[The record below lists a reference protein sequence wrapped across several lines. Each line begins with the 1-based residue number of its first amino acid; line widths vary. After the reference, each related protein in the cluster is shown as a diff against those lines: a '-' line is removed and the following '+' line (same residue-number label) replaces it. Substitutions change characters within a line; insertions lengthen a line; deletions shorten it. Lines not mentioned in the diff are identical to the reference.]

1 MNTVSELVKKN
12 PMLVTVAL
20 AVAVILVIY
29 MLWQGCMIMGI
40 RLRTPAE
47 GMGAGG
53 PQVNDN
59 ALLPAGWEGYHV
71 RRLEGVTGKDF
82 EGTELGNASIR
93 AALAVENARELRRE
107 LQCKPA
113 SHYVGMD
120 ARQLTARGSAANP
133 EAAGWALEGMTGTS
147 AKLRDAMQ
155 GL

>member
-71 RRLEGVTGKDF
+71 RRLEGVTGKDLKAPNSAMPRSVPPWRLK
-82 EGTELGNASIR
+82 TRASFAANFSASR
-93 AALAVENARELRRE
+93 PATTLAWTRASLLPVAALPTLKPPAGLLR
-107 LQCKPA
+107 A
-113 SHYVGMD
+113 
-120 ARQLTARGSAANP
+120 
-133 EAAGWALEGMTGTS
+133 
-147 AKLRDAMQ
+147 
-155 GL
+155 